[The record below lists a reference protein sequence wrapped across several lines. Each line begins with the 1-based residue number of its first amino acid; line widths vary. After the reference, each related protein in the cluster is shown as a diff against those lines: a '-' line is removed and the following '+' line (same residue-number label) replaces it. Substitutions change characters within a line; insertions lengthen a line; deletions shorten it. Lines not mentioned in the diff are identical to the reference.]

1 MVGGVIPKPTL
12 DLKIEFQAYLKPC
25 CCEIQKI
32 QKEKKNSTV
41 SYYEL
46 SWKEVQCK

>member
-25 CCEIQKI
+25 CCEIQK
-32 QKEKKNSTV
+32 EKKISMV

-46 SWKEVQCK
+46 SWKEVQRK